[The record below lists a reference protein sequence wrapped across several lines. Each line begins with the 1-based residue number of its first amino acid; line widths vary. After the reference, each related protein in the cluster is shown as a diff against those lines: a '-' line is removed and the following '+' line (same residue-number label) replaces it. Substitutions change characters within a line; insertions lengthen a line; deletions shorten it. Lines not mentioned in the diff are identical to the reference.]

1 MMSRVQSSHDNR
13 RDSRQYAD
21 SDGGR
26 RNGGDTDSLAE
37 LVRLDTSIKSVEV
50 G

>member
-1 MMSRVQSSHDNR
+1 MNKRVESNYDYR
-13 RDSRQYAD
+13 ADSRQYAD